1 MNTRQRPACLVVL
14 ALGCVSALHPLRA
27 AEITPDDLL
36 AGVPLNVSLEK
47 LDLVDDRD
55 VLAVSPEMEAFLD
68 AYVQGGS
75 NEFLRFRQ
83 LAYAIINEKTFGL
96 EYDETTRTAS
106 ETFRLR
112 RGNCLSFSNM
122 FVAMA
127 RGAGLDAEFQEVD
140 IPPDWTFKNDAFVL
154 NRHVNVVVDLGT
166 SGVQAVD
173 FNMDDFKTSYDR
185 WTIPDRRAMAH
196 FYNNLGVESLNAGDT
211 ATALAYFRRAIADH
225 DRRFAPAW
233 TNLGILYLREG
244 HPEHAEAAFLQA
256 LSVKPKDLVAMSNL
270 ANFYENHGQ
279 PEQAEIYHKKVTQH
293 RRKNPYYR
301 YFLAREAFLSGDY
314 DEAIKHLKYAIRKR
328 QQDDQFFFLLGL
340 SYLQKGNKE
349 AARTW
354 LDRAEK
360 TAASDALKRDYSNK
374 IDMLLSA
381 PN

>member
-1 MNTRQRPACLVVL
+1 MNIRQRPARLVAL
-14 ALGCVSALHPLRA
+14 ALVCVSALYPLYA

-36 AGVPLNVSLEK
+36 AGTPLDVSAET
-47 LDLVDDRD
+47 LDLVEDGD

-96 EYDETTRTAS
+96 EYDEKTRTAS

-140 IPPDWTFKNDAFVL
+140 IPPDWTFRNDAFVL

-211 ATALAYFRRAIADH
+211 AAALAYFRRAIADH

-244 HPEHAEAAFLQA
+244 HLDFAEAAFLQA
-256 LSVKPKDLVAMSNL
+256 LSVKSKDLVAMSNL
-270 ANFYENHGQ
+270 ANFYENHDQ
-279 PEQAEIYHKKVTQH
+279 PKQAEIYHKKVIQH

-328 QQDDQFFFLLGL
+328 QQEDQFFFLLGL
-340 SYLQKGNKE
+340 SYLQQGNKE

-354 LDRAEK
+354 LDRAEE